1 MKTYTAPAA
10 LWLWDLIHSLPICH
24 HLPERSRI
32 FGIDLPLCCR
42 CTGIYVFIIVG
53 FLVNRFIPLCDIRRT
68 GRLAFFIALSLV
80 AGAEAC
86 AEIAF
91 GIDPGNVV
99 RLFTGAASGF
109 AIGTLLSAGL
119 SGFGSAR
126 GKKTPEIP

>member
-1 MKTYTAPAA
+1 MKIYTEHTAYR
-10 LWLWDLIHSLPICH
+10 LWDLIHSLPICH

-42 CTGIYVFIIVG
+42 CTGIYLFIIVG

-80 AGAEAC
+80 TGVEAC

-91 GIDPGNVV
+91 GVDPGNVV

-109 AIGTLLSAGL
+109 AIGALLSAGL
-119 SGFGSAR
+119 SGFGSAG
-126 GKKTPEIP
+126 GKKTP